1 MIVEKNDQTNQITQ
15 HLLTVENDNNHR
27 IVEVKPEH

>member
-15 HLLTVENDNNHR
+15 YLLTVENDNNIR
-27 IVEVKPEH
+27 IFEVKPER